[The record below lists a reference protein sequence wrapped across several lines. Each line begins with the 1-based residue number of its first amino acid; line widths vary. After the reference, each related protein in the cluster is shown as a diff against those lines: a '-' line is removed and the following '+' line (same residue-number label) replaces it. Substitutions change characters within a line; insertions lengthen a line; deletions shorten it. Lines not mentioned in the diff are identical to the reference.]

1 MVRSVVKLISKGEV
15 DEGPN
20 FDMLTKPL
28 VVNINE
34 YKIMSFLVFEKENQF
49 GLRRLSILN
58 LNSLL

>member
-1 MVRSVVKLISKGEV
+1 MVRSVFKLISKGEV